1 MPDTDHTRSQR
12 PHAGRHVWIV
22 NHYAAGPN
30 VPAGTRHYSLARQLQ
45 ARGHQ
50 VTIFAAGF
58 DHGSHRQRFSWGR
71 SLARRQRVD
80 GVQFVWLRTIPYQG
94 NSARRVLNMLSFM
107 VLFLMAQVGEARPDV
122 VIGSTVH
129 PFAAFGA
136 WFAARTRG
144 VPFVFEIRDLWPQTL
159 VDLGA
164 LRIGSPLE
172 RGLRSLEV
180 FLVRHATAVITLLPG
195 IRDYLRGQGLP
206 DDRVVYLPNGADLE
220 HFAEGADR
228 QELVPAAAD
237 VLAAVDR
244 LRGEGRFIVG
254 YVGALGRVNRAE
266 LLVEAATLAEERAPR
281 RIGLVVVGGGPE
293 RPVVEATAQGQ
304 PGVAVLASI
313 PKTNVPRILRSFD
326 AAVVHTTWTPV
337 YRYGVSFNKLF
348 EYMAAERPVVFA
360 CECAYDPVEASAAG
374 VTIRPDD
381 PEALASAFLRL
392 ADTPPADLQ
401 RMGAA
406 GLDYVRR
413 GHDFDV
419 LGETLT
425 AVVEGRLPQAT

>member
-1 MPDTDHTRSQR
+1 MRHRREP
-12 PHAGRHVWIV
+12 GRRRVWIV

-45 ARGHQ
+45 ARGHS

-58 DHGSHRQRFSWGR
+58 AHGGHHERVSWGR
-71 SLARRQRVD
+71 SLVRRQSVE
-80 GVQFVWLRTIPYQG
+80 GVPFVWLRTIPYQG
-94 NSARRVLNMLSFM
+94 NTGRRVLNMLSFTL
-107 VLFLMAQVGEARPDV
+107 LFVVAQWGEASPDM

-136 WFAARTRG
+136 WLAARMRG

-164 LRIGSPLE
+164 MRVGSLPE
-172 RGLRSLEV
+172 RGLRWLEA
-180 FLVRHATAVITLLPG
+180 FLVCRATAVITLLPG
-195 IRDYLRGQGLP
+195 ISDYLRGQGLP

-220 HFAEGADR
+220 HFAPGGVR
-228 QELVPAAAD
+228 PELTPASAD
-237 VLAAVDR
+237 VLKAVDR
-244 LRGEGRFIVG
+244 LRGEGRFVIG

-266 LLVEAATLAEERAPR
+266 LLLEAAGVAEERAPG
-281 RIGLVVVGGGPE
+281 RIGLVVVGDGPE
-293 RPVVEATAQGQ
+293 RPVVEAAAYGR
-304 PGVAVLASI
+304 PGVAILASI
-313 PKTNVPRILRSFD
+313 SKAQVPRVLRSLD

-360 CECAYDPVEASAAG
+360 CECAYDPVEASGAG
-374 VTIRPDD
+374 VTIAPDD
-381 PEALASAFLRL
+381 PKALASAFLRL
-392 ADTPPADLQ
+392 AEMPPADLE
-401 RMGAA
+401 RMGAS

-413 GHDFDV
+413 GHDFDR
-419 LGETLT
+419 LGQTLA
-425 AVVEGRLPQAT
+425 AVVEGRLPKDR